1 MQKQQSVKINMI
13 MNAILTMSSF
23 LFPLITFPYISR
35 VILPVGSGKI
45 TFATSVVTYFSMFAQ
60 LGIPTYGVKACARVR
75 DNKEELSRVTH
86 EILCDFLSGIVP
98 LHCFYSQITGRKN
111 IAGNDQ
117 FYNPADCYRC
127 GMAI

>member
-75 DNKEELSRVTH
+75 DNKEELSKTFWSIY
-86 EILCDFLSGIVP
+86 E
-98 LHCFYSQITGRKN
+98 
-111 IAGNDQ
+111 
-117 FYNPADCYRC
+117 
-127 GMAI
+127 

>member
-75 DNKEELSRVTH
+75 NDKEELSRVTH
-86 EILCDFLSGIVP
+86 EILFINRLRGMQIEKGINIMEVIDKVLS
-98 LHCFYSQITGRKN
+98 TETDN
-111 IAGNDQ
+111 
-117 FYNPADCYRC
+117 
-127 GMAI
+127 